1 MNKRLMMLVLLAVG
15 LVVAGCAGDN
25 GSSDQTVATGDPAGQ
40 SEDSGGSDQSA
51 GEVDGGDS
59 DAEGSGSDG
68 GAPELDPSDMPP
80 PGAVVLEVE
89 GQTFTISADEMDYFV
104 CDIGDD
110 FVSVRSESGSQD
122 LAVQVD
128 RSAAGR
134 GNATVSPAGSDVVY
148 NSFYGPETTGGAT
161 VAAPHVVY
169 EGPFDATNVDDIND
183 ISDVGTGRVSVTCP

>member
-1 MNKRLMMLVLLAVG
+1 MNKRLMVLLLLSVV
-15 LVVAGCAGDN
+15 LVVAACAGDN
-25 GSSDQTVATGDPAGQ
+25 GSSDQTVAPEDPAGQ
-40 SEDSGGSDQSA
+40 SDDPGGSDQGA
-51 GEVDGGDS
+51 GDVDGGDS
-59 DAEGSGSDG
+59 AEGSGSDG

-122 LAVQVD
+122 LAVQVE
-128 RSAAGR
+128 RSAEGR
-134 GNATVSPAGSDVVY
+134 GNATISPAGSDVVY